1 MGALQDGLEALELAY
16 RKANHWQLLGASVA
30 LLVIY
35 NIVLVIYR
43 LYFHPLA
50 KFPGPKL
57 VAASTWYET
66 FVDLFRHDFPERLAR
81 MHEQY
86 GPIVRVSPK
95 EIHISDANFVTTV
108 FATAAKHRTDIIPPK
123 GLGMDDSI
131 GSTPGHDIHAVRR
144 KPLDKYLS
152 RQNVVRLQSIIHE
165 EIRALERKMLEA
177 QSTGV
182 PVRLDCAFTAF
193 TGDIVGHIA
202 CGESPQLLEGKDFTP
217 EWYTMIRGAAKIIP
231 LLRHFPQ
238 VGLITQ
244 CVPAWLVQAIIPN
257 TTGFRILQLLG
268 EQRVNRIRQ
277 EIEKEKKGHVE
288 SEENGSMFHHLL
300 RSDIPESEKNP
311 ARLAAEAVSFLGAGT
326 YPTAATLILTAYYI
340 LAKPEIEERLR
351 QELKGVMANFDDE
364 VPNWVD
370 VEQVEYLGA
379 CIKEGLRILRLFRR
393 KGRIS
398 IDKDLQYK
406 QWTIPKNTPV
416 SMSPFSMHIDP
427 EVFPDPFVF
436 NPDRWLGKNYDAR
449 MDRNLN
455 PFLQGSRICIGMHVA
470 WAQMYLIIA
479 TLFRPN
485 KKYRLRI
492 DGCCDESDVFPVIDN
507 EFGVAKYDSRGLVAM
522 VRDA

>member
-1 MGALQDGLEALELAY
+1 MGAFQDGLDAY
-16 RKANHWQLLGASVA
+16 QQASYGQLVGASAV
-30 LLVIY
+30 LLVVYSIA
-35 NIVLVIYR
+35 LVTYR
-43 LYFHPLA
+43 LFFHPLA
-50 KFPGPKL
+50 KFPGPKI

-66 FVDLFRHDFPERLAR
+66 YVDLFKHDFPERLVR
-81 MHEQY
+81 MHQKY
-86 GPIVRVSPK
+86 GSIVRVSPN
-95 EIHISDANFVTTV
+95 EIHISDPDFMTTV
-108 FATAAKHRTDIIPPK
+108 FATAAKHRTDIIPPR

-131 GSTPGHDIHAVRR
+131 GSTPGHEAHAVRR

-152 RQNVVRLQSIIHE
+152 RQNVVRLQSIIHD
-165 EIRALERKMLEA
+165 EIRLLDRKMIETKD
-177 QSTGV
+177 TGV

-244 CVPAWLVQAIIPN
+244 YVPAWLVQTLIPN

-268 EQRVNRIRQ
+268 EQRVNRISK
-277 EIEKEKKGHVE
+277 EVDMEKKGQVE
-288 SEENGSMFHHLL
+288 VEENGSMFHHLL
-300 RSDIPESEKNP
+300 RSDIPSQEKQP

-351 QELKGVMANFDDE
+351 KELQGVMANFDDE

-406 QWTIPKNTPV
+406 EWTIPQNTPV

-427 EVFPDPFVF
+427 EVFPDPFTF
-436 NPDRWLGKNYDAR
+436 NPDRWLGKNYDSK

-470 WAQMYLIIA
+470 WAQMYLILA

-485 KKYRLRI
+485 KSYRLRL
-492 DGCCDESDVFPVIDN
+492 GACDESDVFPTIDN
-507 EFGVAKYDSRGLVAM
+507 EFGVAKYDSRGLVG
-522 VRDA
+522 VVKSE